1 MRGGREKE
9 EDGGRQKDRERKR
22 RERERDRENVVRG
35 IGEWD
40 FVGDR
45 LSPAA
50 RRSL

>member
-1 MRGGREKE
+1 MKKMGA
-9 EDGGRQKDRERKR
+9 DREIERER
-22 RERERDRENVVRG
+22 GERERDRENVVRG